1 MSETVEAA
9 DQRSPSTGAEPSTPS
24 GRARGARWDVALV
37 TGASSGIGDAFARQL
52 AAEGADLVL
61 VARDRVR
68 LERLAGELRGA
79 HGVHVEVMD
88 ADLSAPV
95 SRAAVEKRLADPEQ
109 PIDLLVNNAGFGT
122 TGAFAELPI
131 GREEQ
136 EVQVNVLA
144 LMRLTSAALS
154 TMTAQGRGTILNVS
168 SIAALYPLP
177 HSATYGATKAF
188 VSSFTD
194 ALHAELAGSGVS
206 ATAVLPGL
214 TRTEFQ
220 QRANSTG
227 HRGVPEAAWLSAQE
241 VATEALDA
249 AAAGRAR
256 VVPGTRYRVV
266 AAAATPLTPSARRRV
281 VQFARRL
288 SR

>member
-1 MSETVEAA
+1 MSETVDTTAERASSPGA
-9 DQRSPSTGAEPSTPS
+9 DPSVPR

-52 AAEGADLVL
+52 AAEGSDLVL
-61 VARDRVR
+61 VARDRAR
-68 LERLAGELRGA
+68 LECLAVELRA
-79 HGVHVEVMD
+79 SHGVHVEVLD

-95 SRAAVEKRLADPEQ
+95 SRAAVEKRLSDAEQ

-154 TMTAQGRGTILNVS
+154 TMTVQGRGTILNVS

-227 HRGVPEAAWLSAQE
+227 HLGAPEAAWLNAHD
-241 VATEALDA
+241 VAAEALAA

-256 VVPGTRYRVV
+256 VVPGTGYRVV

-288 SR
+288 AR